1 MLKKDEFKELDNKL
15 IKTLNSEETIEIS
28 GGGACDIL
36 WHIFN
41 FFR

>member
-15 IKTLNSEETIEIS
+15 IKTLETEESVKIC
-28 GGGACDIL
+28 GGGGCDIL